1 MNFYDEENDNKREKP
16 TVAAVIEA
24 LHADDINL
32 YNAGLY
38 YGLSELQ
45 PDEVAQVKTAWDN
58 LRAETR
64 QKLLEEMTE
73 ASEANFEV
81 NYQPIAF
88 MALGDSDGNVR
99 AAAIEALWED
109 ESQEL
114 MKRLIDSIQWDESQS
129 VRATAASTLGRFI
142 LLGEYGELTE
152 QQYNQAQDAVI
163 SVLTDE
169 DEDTA
174 VRRRALEA
182 IANSSHE
189 IVSQAIEDAYYGGDR
204 EMRVSSIF
212 AMGRSCDANW
222 QDIVMRE
229 LTNEDAEMRY
239 EAARS
244 AGELALP
251 EAVPALGRAAI
262 GEEREIRE
270 VAIWSLGEIGGN
282 EALRI
287 LSALAEDAREAEDDD
302 LVEIIEEAIGNAS
315 LVGGDMEF
323 DFYDF
328 NGYDIEE
335 DDELDN

>member
-1 MNFYDEENDNKREKP
+1 MNFYDEETDNNREKP
-16 TVAAVIEA
+16 TVEATVEA
-24 LHADDINL
+24 LRTDEPDL
-32 YNAGLY
+32 YNATLY

-45 PDEVAQVKTAWDN
+45 PDEVEQVKATWN
-58 LRAETR
+58 SLSAENR
-64 QKLLEEMTE
+64 RKLLEEMTE

-81 NYQPIAF
+81 NYQPVAL
-88 MALGDSDGNVR
+88 MALDDSDGSVR
-99 AAAIEALWED
+99 AAAIDALWED
-109 ESQEL
+109 ESPDL
-114 MKRLIDSIQWDESQS
+114 MKRLIDSIQWDESQA
-129 VRATAASTLGRFI
+129 VRAASATALGRFI

-169 DEDTA
+169 DEDIA

-189 IVSQAIEDAYYGGDR
+189 IVPQAIEEAYYGTDR

-229 LTNEDAEMRY
+229 LSSEDAEMRY
-239 EAARS
+239 EAARA
-244 AGELALP
+244 AGELSLL
-251 EAVPALGRAAI
+251 EAVPALGRAAV
-262 GEEREIRE
+262 GDEREIRE

-287 LSALAEDAREAEDDD
+287 LSALAEDAKEAEDDD
-302 LVEIIEEAIGNAS
+302 LLEIVEEAIGNAS

-328 NGYDIEE
+328 NDFDTDE
-335 DDELDN
+335 DDELDD

>member
-1 MNFYDEENDNKREKP
+1 MNFYEEENDNKPEKP
-16 TVAAVIEA
+16 TIEA
-24 LHADDINL
+24 TVEALRADAPDL
-32 YNAGLY
+32 YNVTLY

-45 PDEVAQVKTAWDN
+45 PDEVAQVKTTWDS
-58 LRAETR
+58 LSAENR
-64 QKLLEEMTE
+64 QKLLEEMSE

-81 NYQPIAF
+81 NYQQIAF
-88 MALGDSDGNVR
+88 MALDDSDGNVR
-99 AAAIEALWED
+99 TAAIEALWED
-109 ESQEL
+109 ESPEL
-114 MKRLIDSIQWDESQS
+114 MRRLIDCTQWDESQS
-129 VRATAASTLGRFI
+129 VRAAAASALGRFI

-169 DEDTA
+169 DEDIA

-189 IVSQAIEDAYYGGDR
+189 IVPQAIEEAYYGGDR

-229 LTNEDAEMRY
+229 LTNEDPEMRY
-239 EAARS
+239 EAARA
-244 AGELALP
+244 AGELGLP
-251 EAVPALGRAAI
+251 EAVPALGRAAV
-262 GEEREIRE
+262 GDEREIRE

-287 LSALAEDAREAEDDD
+287 LSALAEDAKEAEDDD
-302 LVEIIEEAIGNAS
+302 LVEIVEEAIGNAS
-315 LVGGDMEF
+315 LVGGDLEF

-328 NGYDIEE
+328 NGFDSDE
-335 DDELDN
+335 DDELDD